1 MKYSVIP
8 VAQSLILS
16 CLNFNFYNVVISPG
30 SRNVPLAIGFASNN
44 NFKCYSIVDER
55 SAAFFALGL
64 SQRSKEPTILV
75 CTSGSALLNY
85 YPAIAEAYYSEI
97 PLIILSADRPAYK
110 LNIGDGQTIN
120 QNNVFEKN
128 ILYSKSLKQDCTH
141 STEEII
147 KSNKQEIIDGK
158 STASSILSK
167 QKSIQNDNELI
178 IEEAFNNCINNNK
191 PIHLNIPME
200 EPLYDF
206 VSSPSIKINIRKK
219 LLEPLISENKIAEVY
234 KEIGKEKRILI
245 LVGVAENDILSNKS
259 IEIINSLNSMV
270 VLKEHTS
277 NIHNESFISNID
289 RIIGPIELQQ
299 DSPEIFEELSPDVI
313 ITMGGMI
320 ISKKIKLFLRNFK
333 AKKHFHIGKNSCND
347 SFYLGVEHLNMSP
360 DKFFENMNIKSQKS
374 NYSVLW
380 NRQNLSKKNLHERFT
395 KIANYSD
402 LKVFEILSEWIPKK
416 YDIQVANSTPIRY
429 FQLFDL
435 RNQNNM
441 FANRGTSGIDGSTS
455 TAIGSSIN
463 NNSPVLLV
471 TGDLSFFYDMNAL
484 WNNYTK
490 PDFRIIIVNNQG
502 GGIFKILPGHKE
514 NDIFSE
520 FIETKHN
527 LSARNISKMFNCNY
541 NRVSTKFGLNI
552 AMRTFFRKSKK
563 PKILEIKTSG
573 IKSAKILKDYFRYLS
588 KS

>member
-1 MKYSVIP
+1 
-8 VAQSLILS
+8 
-16 CLNFNFYNVVISPG
+16 
-30 SRNVPLAIGFASNN
+30 
-44 NFKCYSIVDER
+44 
-55 SAAFFALGL
+55 
-64 SQRSKEPTILV
+64 
-75 CTSGSALLNY
+75 
-85 YPAIAEAYYSEI
+85 
-97 PLIILSADRPAYK
+97 
-110 LNIGDGQTIN
+110 
-120 QNNVFEKN
+120 
-128 ILYSKSLKQDCTH
+128 
-141 STEEII
+141 
-147 KSNKQEIIDGK
+147 
-158 STASSILSK
+158 
-167 QKSIQNDNELI
+167 
-178 IEEAFNNCINNNK
+178 
-191 PIHLNIPME
+191 ME

-234 KEIGKEKRILI
+234 NEIEKEKRILI

-299 DSPEIFEELSPDVI
+299 DSHEIFEELSPDVI

-320 ISKKIKLFLRNFK
+320 ISKKLKLFLRNFK

-360 DKFFENMNIKSQKS
+360 DNFFENMNIKSQKS

-402 LKVFEILSEWIPKK
+402 LKVFDILSEWIPKK

-429 FQLFDL
+429 FQLFDI

-490 PDFRIIIVNNQG
+490 SDFRIIIVNNQG

>member
-1 MKYSVIP
+1 
-8 VAQSLILS
+8 
-16 CLNFNFYNVVISPG
+16 
-30 SRNVPLAIGFASNN
+30 
-44 NFKCYSIVDER
+44 
-55 SAAFFALGL
+55 
-64 SQRSKEPTILV
+64 
-75 CTSGSALLNY
+75 
-85 YPAIAEAYYSEI
+85 
-97 PLIILSADRPAYK
+97 
-110 LNIGDGQTIN
+110 
-120 QNNVFEKN
+120 
-128 ILYSKSLKQDCTH
+128 LK
-141 STEEII
+141 
-147 KSNKQEIIDGK
+147 
-158 STASSILSK
+158 
-167 QKSIQNDNELI
+167 
-178 IEEAFNNCINNNK
+178 
-191 PIHLNIPME
+191 HL
-200 EPLYDF
+200 
-206 VSSPSIKINIRKK
+206 K
-219 LLEPLISENKIAEVY
+219 
-234 KEIGKEKRILI
+234 
-245 LVGVAENDILSNKS
+245 
-259 IEIINSLNSMV
+259 
-270 VLKEHTS
+270 
-277 NIHNESFISNID
+277 
-289 RIIGPIELQQ
+289 
-299 DSPEIFEELSPDVI
+299 
-313 ITMGGMI
+313 
-320 ISKKIKLFLRNFK
+320 
-333 AKKHFHIGKNSCND
+333 
-347 SFYLGVEHLNMSP
+347 MSP

-490 PDFRIIIVNNQG
+490 PNFRIIIVNNQG

>member
-1 MKYSVIP
+1 
-8 VAQSLILS
+8 
-16 CLNFNFYNVVISPG
+16 
-30 SRNVPLAIGFASNN
+30 
-44 NFKCYSIVDER
+44 
-55 SAAFFALGL
+55 
-64 SQRSKEPTILV
+64 
-75 CTSGSALLNY
+75 
-85 YPAIAEAYYSEI
+85 
-97 PLIILSADRPAYK
+97 LSADRPAYK

-128 ILYSKSLKQDCTH
+128 ILYSKTLKQDCTH

-167 QKSIQNDNELI
+167 QKSIQKDNELI

-234 KEIGKEKRILI
+234 NEIEKEKRILI

-299 DSPEIFEELSPDVI
+299 DSHEIFEELSPDVI

-320 ISKKIKLFLRNFK
+320 ISKKLKLFLRNFK

-347 SFYLGVEHLNMSP
+347 SFYLGVEHLNMRP
-360 DKFFENMNIKSQKS
+360 DNFFENMNIKSQKS

-402 LKVFEILSEWIPKK
+402 LKVFDILSEWIPKK

-429 FQLFDL
+429 FQLFDI

-490 PDFRIIIVNNQG
+490 SDFRIIIVNNQG